1 MRKIHLIVLLAL
13 LSVTGL
19 SFDPFLVQTGGNSV
33 LATGYWANYGSPSD
47 LYGIL
52 NPAVSMQ
59 MLEYRRA
66 GSETVEREL
75 HILFFDPS
83 EGGMAG
89 ILEWVMDSGL
99 INDYRSISYTVSGPL
114 SPSTSYGVKLK
125 LDIED
130 ITTPGLDTYWLM
142 ASAGITGTTGEFVQ
156 YVAAFNNALIWT
168 SFSDN
173 TAEKLDLLVGLRIV
187 TLPFRLGVEF
197 GTRSGMNV
205 RYAGI
210 SLDVKLLDSLA
221 LRGGMSYN
229 VDLNWTNSDTVVGG
243 GVQLT
248 AGNMGLSLGV
258 GANLAN
264 TITDQNIDIKFM
276 WGTTFFG
283 RW

>member
-1 MRKIHLIVLLAL
+1 MKKYYLIILLGL
-13 LSVTGL
+13 LSVTGF
-19 SFDPFLVQTGGNSV
+19 SFDPFLVQTGGNSI

-52 NPAVSMQ
+52 NSAVSTQ
-59 MLEYRRA
+59 VLEYRRA

-89 ILEWVMDSGL
+89 ILEWVMDAGL
-99 INDYRSISYTVSGPL
+99 VNDYRSISYTVSGPL
-114 SPSTSYGVKLK
+114 SPTTNYGVKLK
-125 LDIED
+125 LDVED

-142 ASAGITGTTGEFVQ
+142 ASAGITGATGDFVQ

-168 SFSDN
+168 SLSN
-173 TAEKLDLLVGLRIV
+173 STAEKLDLFVGFRIV
-187 TLPFRLGVEF
+187 TLPFRLGIEF
-197 GTRSGMNV
+197 GTRAGMNV

-210 SLDVKLLDSLA
+210 SLDLKLFDALA
-221 LRGGMSYN
+221 LRGGVSYN
-229 VDLNWTNSDTVVGG
+229 VDLNWTNSDVVVGG
-243 GVQLT
+243 GFQLT

-258 GANLAN
+258 GANLNN
-264 TITDQNIDIKFM
+264 TITDQNIDIEFM
-276 WGTTFFG
+276 WGATFFG

>member
-1 MRKIHLIVLLAL
+1 MKKYYLIILLGL
-13 LSVTGL
+13 LSVTGF
-19 SFDPFLVQTGGNSV
+19 SFDPFLVQTGGNSI

-52 NPAVSMQ
+52 NSAVSTQ
-59 MLEYRRA
+59 VLEYRRA

-89 ILEWVMDSGL
+89 ILEWVMDAGL
-99 INDYRSISYTVSGPL
+99 VNDYRSISYTVSGSL
-114 SPSTSYGVKLK
+114 SPTTNYGVKLK
-125 LDIED
+125 LDVED

-142 ASAGITGTTGEFVQ
+142 ASAGITGATGDFVQ

-168 SFSDN
+168 SLSN
-173 TAEKLDLLVGLRIV
+173 STAEKLDLFVGFRIV
-187 TLPFRLGVEF
+187 TLPFRLGIEF
-197 GTRSGMNV
+197 GTRAGMNV

-210 SLDVKLLDSLA
+210 SLDLKLFDALA
-221 LRGGMSYN
+221 LRGGVSYN
-229 VDLNWTNSDTVVGG
+229 VDLNWTNSDVVVGG
-243 GVQLT
+243 GFQLT

-258 GANLAN
+258 GANLNN
-264 TITDQNIDIKFM
+264 TITDQNIDIEFM
-276 WGTTFFG
+276 WGATFFG